1 MELGGTKLDFKTLL
15 AGGAL
20 ATLLVFAAC
29 GGDDDGDSDST
40 PEPSNAA
47 TRTPEPTEEGASP
60 SPTVAPADT
69 TAVIVLDE
77 WAVKP
82 QRTRA
87 RPGTVTFVVRNEGD
101 VTHGFV
107 VIRTDIEKDELP
119 RKVNSEGV
127 EVGVD
132 ESDLDVIGRI
142 DEIAPG
148 DTQQIVL
155 EVSEGQ
161 YLILDNTFADGESH
175 YLSGMYNE
183 FDVDPT
189 VPLDTPS
196 PAPTAQPT
204 T

>member
-1 MELGGTKLDFKTLL
+1 MKFGGITLRIKK
-15 AGGAL
+15 
-20 ATLLVFAAC
+20 LLVAVALISVLAFAAC
-29 GGDDDGDSDST
+29 NGDDDPDSGD
-40 PEPSNAA
+40 
-47 TRTPEPTEEGASP
+47 TPEPTTEATETPDATQDGVTP

-82 QRTRA
+82 ERTRA
-87 RPGTVTFVVRNEGD
+87 RPGTLTFVVRNEGD

-119 RKVNSEGV
+119 RSTNSDGV

-132 ESDLDVIGRI
+132 ESDLDVVGRI
-142 DEIAPG
+142 DEITPG
-148 DTQQIVL
+148 ETK
-155 EVSEGQ
+155 EVVIDVEEGQ
-161 YLILDNTFADGESH
+161 YLMIDNTFANGESH
-175 YLSGMYNE
+175 YLNGMYNE
-183 FDVDPT
+183 FDVNPT

-196 PAPTAQPT
+196 AVPTPQPT